1 MAENVI
7 DVKELWKVYSKK
19 DIDLDVEDEEMIE
32 SLDSSSDSV
41 VAVRDVTFSVKPGE
55 VFIVMGLSV
64 SGKSTLIRC
73 LLRLSLI
80 PIPEPTSPY

>member
-19 DIDLDVEDEEMIE
+19 DIDLNVEDEEMVE
-32 SLDSSSDSV
+32 SLDKSSDSV

-55 VFIVMGLSV
+55 VFIVMGL
-64 SGKSTLIRC
+64 GQRKINADTL
-73 LLRLSLI
+73 S
-80 PIPEPTSPY
+80 S

>member
-19 DIDLDVEDEEMIE
+19 DIDLNVEDEEMVE
-32 SLDSSSDSV
+32 SLDKSSDSV

-55 VFIVMGLSV
+55 VFIVMGLSG
-64 SGKSTLIRC
+64 SGNQR
-73 LLRLSLI
+73 
-80 PIPEPTSPY
+80 